1 MVDDCS
7 TDGQWELL
15 NKLYS
20 NEPKVK
26 LVRNE
31 KNIGCFGCRNIA
43 ILNSIGRYVLPFDA
57 DDTLFDNALD
67 VLSRQF
73 EHGVEVV
80 QFGVKCESPE
90 HERYFN
96 IGS

>member
-1 MVDDCS
+1 M
-7 TDGQWELL
+7 L

-20 NEPKVK
+20 NELKVK
-26 LVRNE
+26 LIRNE
-31 KNIGCFGCRNIA
+31 KNLGCFGCRNIA
-43 ILNSIGRYVLPFDA
+43 ILNSIGRYVLPLDA

-73 EHGVEVV
+73 EYGVEVEVV
-80 QFGVKCESPE
+80 QFGVKCELPE